1 MSRAS
6 RIDDL
11 AMGVRFAV
19 TGGRESWVR
28 TTLTAVG
35 VALGVALLLAAS
47 ALPNAV
53 STQSARGAAR
63 TFSAAGNPVP
73 RSDTTLLYGQAGSEY
88 HGNSLNGYL
97 LRPDGGHPVVPP
109 GIGAIP
115 APGTMVVSP
124 ALKDLLGSAGGK
136 LLRER
141 LPYRITGTIGQSGLS
156 DPGELYYY
164 AGSSTLTVAT
174 GAHRIAHFGGGP
186 LSPPLS
192 SALVVLTILGCV
204 VLLTPVAIFI
214 ATAVRF
220 GGDRRD
226 RRLASLRLVGADIR
240 MTRRIAAGEAFAGSV
255 LGVLLGWA
263 VFLAGRQFTGGI
275 RLWKMSAFPSDL
287 APVPALAALI
297 SLAVPFSAV
306 LVTLFAMRSVTV
318 EPLGVA
324 RQGATRPRR
333 LWWRLV
339 MPVAGL
345 GLLLH
350 TGRITG
356 TAVSVN
362 PYPIAIG
369 AILVLAGLTTLL
381 PWVVEA
387 VVARL
392 RGGPVP
398 FQLAT
403 RRLQLSS
410 GSAARAVS
418 GITVAVAGAVALQM
432 YFVGLHDDF
441 DKNTNQDPSRAQM
454 HIDADYPS
462 AARARQMIHA
472 FQGTKGVEAVIGT
485 IESYADK
492 PGGDPDPNAMGPWP
506 TTMITMGDCPTLR
519 ELAHLPSCE
528 DGDTFVAHVEGQ
540 KEMNAWVDK
549 TVRPGGKLN
558 VGRDAKPVL
567 WTLPKDSPT
576 VMARP
581 DPMGE
586 KRNGILVTP
595 SAISADRL
603 PQAQTR
609 ALVKVD
615 QSVPDAAEY
624 VRNTAARI
632 DPAMRVWDLT
642 LVDRDKQ
649 YASIENGLL
658 AGAVA
663 TMALIAASMLVS
675 QLEQLRERRKLLS
688 VLVAFGTRRPTLGWS
703 VLWQTAV
710 PVVLGLALAVAGGLG
725 LGTALLWLV
734 GKSVTDWWGFVP
746 LAGAG
751 GALILLVTLLSLPPL
766 WRMMRPDGLRTE

>member
-1 MSRAS
+1 MSRL
-6 RIDDL
+6 DDL

-19 TGGRESWVR
+19 TGGRETWVR

-47 ALPNAV
+47 ALPSAV
-53 STQSARGAAR
+53 STQSARGDAR
-63 TFSAAGNPVP
+63 TLSAPGNPVP
-73 RSDTTLLYGQAGSEY
+73 RSDTTLLYGHAESEY
-88 HGNSLNGYL
+88 RGNSLTGYL
-97 LRPDGGHPVVPP
+97 LRPDGSHPITPP
-109 GIGAIP
+109 GIAAIP

-124 ALKDLLGSAGGK
+124 ALRKLLGSADGR

-141 LPYRITGTIGQSGLS
+141 LPYRITGTIGQGGLS

-164 AGSSTLTVAT
+164 AGSSTLTTRT
-174 GAHRIAHFGGGP
+174 GSARIAHFGGGP

-192 SALVVLTILGCV
+192 PQLVVLTLLGCV

-220 GGDRRD
+220 GGDGRD

-263 VFLAGRQFTGGI
+263 VFLVGRRFIGGI

-287 APVPALAALI
+287 APVPALAVLI
-297 SLAVPFSAV
+297 SLAVPVSAV

-324 RQGATRPRR
+324 RQSATDRRR

-345 GLLLH
+345 GVLLS

-356 TAVSVN
+356 ETVLVN
-362 PYPIAIG
+362 PYPVAIG

-381 PWVVEA
+381 PWLVEA
-387 VVARL
+387 AVARL
-392 RGGPVP
+392 KGGPVP

-441 DKNTNQDPSRAQM
+441 TKNTDQDPSRAQM
-454 HIDADYPS
+454 HVEADYPS
-462 AARARQMIHA
+462 AGRARQMIHA
-472 FQGTKGVEAVIGT
+472 FQGTKGVKAVIGT

-492 PGGDPDPNAMGPWP
+492 PGGDPNASGPWP

-519 ELAHLPSCE
+519 ELARLPSCE

-540 KEMNAWVDK
+540 QEMNAWVDK

-558 VGRDAKPVL
+558 IGRDSKPVL

-576 VMARP
+576 VMART

-586 KRNGILVTP
+586 KRDGILVTP
-595 SAISADRL
+595 SAISAAQL
-603 PQAQTR
+603 TAAQTR
-609 ALVKVD
+609 ALVEVD
-615 QSVPDAAEY
+615 HSVPDASEY

-632 DPAMRVWDLT
+632 DPLMRVWDLT
-642 LVDRDKQ
+642 VADRDKQ
-649 YASIENGLL
+649 YTSIENGLL

-663 TMALIAASMLVS
+663 TMVLIAASMLVS

-688 VLVAFGTRRPTLGWS
+688 VLVAFGTRRLTLGWS

-710 PVVLGLALAVAGGLG
+710 PVVLGLALAVGGGLG
-725 LGTALLWLV
+725 LGAALLRLI

-746 LAGAG
+746 LTGAG

>member
-1 MSRAS
+1 H
-6 RIDDL
+6 
-11 AMGVRFAV
+11 
-19 TGGRESWVR
+19 
-28 TTLTAVG
+28 
-35 VALGVALLLAAS
+35 
-47 ALPNAV
+47 
-53 STQSARGAAR
+53 AR
-63 TFSAAGNPVP
+63 TLSEPTKPVP
-73 RSDTTLLYGQAGSEY
+73 RGDTTLLFGHAESEY
-88 HGNSLNGYL
+88 HGETLDGYL
-97 LRPDGGHPVVPP
+97 LRADGPHPIVPP

-115 APGTMVVSP
+115 AAGTMVVSP
-124 ALKDLLGSAGGK
+124 ALRDLLGSAGGK

-164 AGSSTLTVAT
+164 AGSSTLTVRT

-192 SALVVLTILGCV
+192 APLVVLTILGCV

-226 RRLASLRLVGADIR
+226 RRLAALRLVGADVR
-240 MTRRIAAGEAFAGSV
+240 MTRRIAAGEAFAGAA
-255 LGVLLGWA
+255 LGVLLGWV
-263 VFLAGRQFTGGI
+263 VFLVGRLFTGGV

-287 APVPALAALI
+287 VPLPALAVLI
-297 SLAVPFSAV
+297 SLLVPVSAV

-324 RQGATRPRR
+324 RQAATRRR
-333 LWWRLV
+333 RFWWRPV
-339 MPVAGL
+339 MPVAGI
-345 GLLLH
+345 GLLLNVD
-350 TGRITG
+350 TPSAGDALG
-356 TAVSVN
+356 N
-362 PYPIAIG
+362 PYPVAIG
-369 AILVLAGLTTLL
+369 AVLVLAGLTTLL

-387 VVARL
+387 VVDRL
-392 RGGPVP
+392 HGGPVP

-441 DKNTNQDPSRAQM
+441 TRTTDQDPKRAQM

-472 FQGTKGVEAVIGT
+472 FQETKGVDAVIGT

-492 PGGDPDPNAMGPWP
+492 PGGDPDAMGPWP
-506 TTMITMGDCPTLR
+506 TTTVTMGDCPTLR
-519 ELAHLPSCE
+519 ELADLPSCQ
-528 DGDTFVAHVEGQ
+528 DGDTFVAHVKGQ
-540 KEMNAWVDK
+540 KEMNDWVDK
-549 TVRPGGKLN
+549 TVRPGGELN
-558 VGRDAKPVL
+558 VGQDDKPVL

-586 KRNGILVTP
+586 KRDGILVTP
-595 SAISADRL
+595 SALSAARL

-615 QSVPDAAEY
+615 HTVPDAAEH

-632 DPAMRVWDLT
+632 DPVMRVWDLT
-642 LVDRDKQ
+642 VVDRDRS

-710 PVVLGLALAVAGGLG
+710 PVVTGLALAAAGGLG
-725 LGTALLWLV
+725 LGAALLRLV
-734 GKSVTDWWGFVP
+734 GKPVTDWWAFVP

-751 GALILLVTLLSLPPL
+751 GGLILFVTLLSLPPL
-766 WRMMRPDGLRTE
+766 WRLMRPDGLRTE

>member
-1 MSRAS
+1 MSRTG
-6 RIDDL
+6 DL
-11 AMGVRFAV
+11 ALGVRFAV
-19 TGGRESWVR
+19 TGGRETWVR

-47 ALPNAV
+47 SLPNAV
-53 STQSARGAAR
+53 STQSAREHAR
-63 TFSAAGNPVP
+63 TLSAPTKPVP
-73 RSDTTLLYGQAGSEY
+73 RGDTTLLYGHAESEY
-88 HGNSLNGYL
+88 HGEALNGYL
-97 LRPDGGHPVVPP
+97 LRADGGHPILPP
-109 GIGAIP
+109 GTAAIP
-115 APGTMVVSP
+115 APGTMLVSP
-124 ALKDLLGSAGGK
+124 ALKDLLDSGDGK

-141 LPYRITGTIGQSGLS
+141 LPYRITGTIGRSGLS

-164 AGSSTLTVAT
+164 AGSSTLTTHT

-192 SALVVLTILGCV
+192 PQLVVLTILGCV

-226 RRLASLRLVGADIR
+226 RRLASLRLVGADVR
-240 MTRRIAAGEAFAGSV
+240 MTRRIAAGEAFTGAV
-255 LGVLLGWA
+255 IGVLLGWV
-263 VFLAGRQFTGGI
+263 VFLAGRQFIGGV

-287 APVPALAALI
+287 APMPALAALI
-297 SLAVPFSAV
+297 SLAVPVSAV
-306 LVTLFAMRSVTV
+306 FVTLLAMRSVTV

-324 RQGATRPRR
+324 RQGATRRR
-333 LWWRLV
+333 RFWWRPV
-339 MPVAGL
+339 MPVLGL
-345 GLLLH
+345 GVLL
-350 TGRITG
+350 TAGRITG
-356 TAVSVN
+356 ADASVN
-362 PYPIAIG
+362 PYPITVG
-369 AILVLAGLTTLL
+369 ALLVLAGLTTLL

-432 YFVGLHDDF
+432 YFAGLHDDF
-441 DKNTNQDPSRAQM
+441 NKTTDQDPQRAQM
-454 HIDADYPS
+454 HIDASYPS
-462 AARARQMIHA
+462 AVRARQMIRA
-472 FQGTKGVEAVIGT
+472 FRDTKGVEAVIGT

-506 TTMITMGDCPTLR
+506 TTIVTVGDCPTLR
-519 ELAHLPSCE
+519 ELARLPSCT

-540 KEMNAWVDK
+540 REMNDWVDK

-558 VGRDAKPVL
+558 VGRDDEPVL

-576 VMARP
+576 VLARP

-603 PQAQTR
+603 PEAETR

-615 QSVPDAAEY
+615 HSVPDAAEY

-632 DPAMRVWDLT
+632 DPVMRVWDLT
-642 LVDRDKQ
+642 VVDRDKS

-658 AGAVA
+658 AGAAA

-675 QLEQLRERRKLLS
+675 QVEQLRERRKLLS

-703 VLWQTAV
+703 VLWQTAI

-725 LGTALLWLV
+725 LGFALLRLI

-766 WRMMRPDGLRTE
+766 WRLMRPDGLRTE

>member
-1 MSRAS
+1 MSRL
-6 RIDDL
+6 DDL
-11 AMGVRFAV
+11 ALGVRFAV
-19 TGGRESWVR
+19 TGGRETWVR

-47 ALPNAV
+47 SLPGAV
-53 STQSARGAAR
+53 STQSARGQAR
-63 TFSAAGNPVP
+63 AFSEAGHPAP
-73 RSDTTLLYGQAGSEY
+73 RSDTTLLYGHAESEFR
-88 HGNSLNGYL
+88 GEALDGYL
-97 LRPDGGHPVVPP
+97 LRPDGKHPIVPP
-109 GIGAIP
+109 GIAAVP

-124 ALKDLLGSAGGK
+124 ALKDLLDSGGGK

-141 LPYRITGTIGQSGLS
+141 LPYRITGTIGQAGLS

-164 AGSSTLTVAT
+164 AGSSTLTRHT

-192 SALVVLTILGCV
+192 SPLVVLTILGCV
-204 VLLTPVAIFI
+204 VLLAPVAIFI

-226 RRLASLRLVGADIR
+226 RRLASLRLVGADVR
-240 MTRRIAAGEAFAGSV
+240 MTRRIAAGEAFAGSA
-255 LGVLLGWA
+255 LGTLLGW
-263 VFLAGRQFTGGI
+263 VFFLVGREFAGGV

-287 APVPALAALI
+287 APMPALATLI
-297 SLAVPFSAV
+297 SAAVPISAI

-324 RQGATRPRR
+324 RQGPTRRR
-333 LWWRLV
+333 RFWWRPV
-339 MPVAGL
+339 TPVAGIA
-345 GLLLH
+345 LLLH
-350 TGRITG
+350 TGRVTG
-356 TAVSVN
+356 RTGYVD

-392 RGGPVP
+392 KGGPVP

-418 GITVAVAGAVALQM
+418 GLTVAVAGAVALHM
-432 YFVGLHDDF
+432 YFAGLGDDF
-441 DKNTNQDPSRAQM
+441 TRTTNQDPKRAQM
-454 HIDADYPS
+454 HIDASYPS
-462 AARARQMIHA
+462 TERAQQMIRA
-472 FQGTKGVEAVIGT
+472 FQGTKGVRAVIGT

-492 PGGDPDPNAMGPWP
+492 PGGDPDPDAMGPWP

-519 ELAHLPSCE
+519 ELAHLPSCA

-558 VGRDAKPVL
+558 VGRDDKPVL
-567 WTLPKDSPT
+567 WTLPEDSPT

-595 SAISADRL
+595 SAISAARL
-603 PQAQTR
+603 PEAETR

-615 QSVPDAAEY
+615 GSVPDASEY

-632 DPAMRVWDLT
+632 DPVMRVWDLT
-642 LVDRDKQ
+642 VAERDQQ
-649 YASIENGLL
+649 YASVKNGLL

-675 QLEQLRERRKLLS
+675 QVEQLRERRRLLS

-710 PVVLGLALAVAGGLG
+710 PVVLGLALAVAGGLA
-725 LGTALLWLV
+725 LGAALLRLV